1 MKSTQILT
9 AAESGNFAPP
19 GPVRIWSSPHRVT
32 SSIVVACVVL
42 KLLLE
47 GHGRG
52 SFGAAEPCRCV
63 WVAVSARCP
72 PRWSH
77 RCYMVLKLLSMVL
90 YERDALLA
98 LSLEVLVALSK
109 VCACCAGW
117 RVVGAFVRRLAQCR
131 VQGPHA
137 FISLVIIL
145 ILSASS
151 AYSSSFHLQL
161 RRRQHWQMLR
171 PLDEVAMSS
180 TSLAVDRCGVR
191 RIQVAA

>member
-77 RCYMVLKLLSMVL
+77 RCCMVLKLLSMVL

-98 LSLEVLVALSK
+98 LSLEVPVALSK

-131 VQGPHA
+131 VQGPNA
-137 FISLVIIL
+137 FICLIIF

-161 RRRQHWQMLR
+161 RRRQHWQMLESR
-171 PLDEVAMSS
+171 ATARRREENVF
-180 TSLAVDRCGVR
+180 GVLELW
-191 RIQVAA
+191 AG

>member
-77 RCYMVLKLLSMVL
+77 RCCMVLKLLSMVL
-90 YERDALLA
+90 YERDA
-98 LSLEVLVALSK
+98 
-109 VCACCAGW
+109 
-117 RVVGAFVRRLAQCR
+117 
-131 VQGPHA
+131 
-137 FISLVIIL
+137 
-145 ILSASS
+145 
-151 AYSSSFHLQL
+151 Y
-161 RRRQHWQMLR
+161 R
-171 PLDEVAMSS
+171 PLDTFCSREDRQDERMSRRSFCYKGGATRGREEQPQGNS
-180 TSLAVDRCGVR
+180 TMKRGSPTIERAGSRV
-191 RIQVAA
+191 I